1 MDASPRPVLPRPRL
15 TAVLLMPAL
24 EFLLSLRRAYGHPAS
39 GSFSQETFR
48 LPAPC
53 GLLLPLPDPLRPLL
67 CGESL
72 PLPEPLRP
80 LTCGESFPLLKPF
93 HSLTCGESFPLLKS
107 FHSLTCGVLF
117 SQKKPPGK
125 PACGGLFLLRQP
137 SPALLCGKPLHPQEP
152 FRIPSLA
159 PPLLPDC
166 CPAQACGK
174 PFLPQAPPPLLLCGR
189 ASLPETDAP
198 QPVSSVPSSPA
209 PHCRQVLSSLPLFYG
224 THQELSL
231 CVRPDPSQAVPEE
244 SQPFQYSPP
253 YPEQLSWRAACQ
265 DPTAS
270 YNHGILH
277 IDERPVR
284 PVHRHQP
291 ASSVTQHLF
300 HISDIS

>member
-1 MDASPRPVLPRPRL
+1 MDASPTPVPLRPRRA
-15 TAVLLMPAL
+15 AVLRMPAL

-39 GSFSQETFR
+39 GSFSQETFH

-53 GLLLPLPDPLRPLL
+53 GLLLPLPVPLRPLL
-67 CGESL
+67 CGEPL
-72 PLPEPLRP
+72 PLPVPLRP
-80 LTCGESFPLLKPF
+80 LTYGEPFSLLKT
-93 HSLTCGESFPLLKS
+93 H
-107 FHSLTCGVLF
+107 HSLTCGVLF
-117 SQKKPPGK
+117 SQRKPPGK
-125 PACGGLFLLRQP
+125 PACGELFLRRQP
-137 SPALLCGKPLHPQEP
+137 SPTLLCGKSLPPQEP
-152 FRIPSLA
+152 SRIPDSVSL
-159 PPLLPDC
+159 LLPDC

-174 PFLPQAPPPLLLCGR
+174 PFLLQEPLLLLCGR

-209 PHCRQVLSSLPLFYG
+209 LHCRQVLFSLPLFYG

-284 PVHRHQP
+284 PAHRHQP

>member
-1 MDASPRPVLPRPRL
+1 MDASPKPVPLRL
-15 TAVLLMPAL
+15 RRADVLRMPAL
-24 EFLLSLRRAYGHPAS
+24 EFLLSPQRAYGHPAS
-39 GSFSQETFR
+39 GFFSQETVR

-53 GLLLPLPDPLRPLL
+53 GLLLPLPMPLRLLLCVEPFPLPVPLRLLL
-67 CGESL
+67 CGEL
-72 PLPEPLRP
+72 FPLPMPLRP
-80 LTCGESFPLLKPF
+80 LTYGEFFPLPV
-93 HSLTCGESFPLLKS
+93 PY
-107 FHSLTCGVLF
+107 HSLTCGVLF
-117 SQKKPPGK
+117 SQRK
-125 PACGGLFLLRQP
+125 PAYGELFLLRQP
-137 SPALLCGKPLHPQEP
+137 SPALLCGKSLPPQEP
-152 FRIPSLA
+152 SRIPDSV
-159 PPLLPDC
+159 PLLPPDC

-174 PFLPQAPPPLLLCGR
+174 PFLLQEPLPLLLCGR

-209 PHCRQVLSSLPLFYG
+209 LHCRQVLFSLPLFYG

-284 PVHRHQP
+284 PAHRHQS